1 MPELRAALQQHF
13 GHQDF
18 REGQRAVVER
28 MLAGQSTLA
37 VMPTGGGKSLTYQLP
52 AVLLDGVALVISPLI
67 ALMQDQMRA
76 AQAHGLRAACLTS
89 AEDNRAEVIR
99 RLQAGALD
107 LLYVAPERAARED
120 FAALLASVKICLFAI
135 DEAHC
140 VSEWGHDFRPDYR
153 CLRPLIDAHD
163 APVLALTA
171 TADDYTRA
179 DIVTHFGLPTDGM
192 LLSGFDRSNIHYAI
206 RQRRDWQ
213 AQVADVLR
221 EQRGAGIIYAPTRR
235 QVEKVVQ
242 ALQTCGRRV
251 LAYHAGMGAEQ
262 RQASQRA
269 FYASPNAVM
278 VATIAFGMGVDKGDV
293 RFIIHLGLP
302 RSIEAYYQET
312 GRAGRDGAPALALML
327 WSAKE
332 RKASRARI
340 AQASGPRAEVD
351 RLRWAAMERL
361 IGTWGCRRAH
371 LRRYFGEAP
380 PLTCGNCDNC
390 ARAGWLVALVEG
402 AMCFGRK
409 LTRKA

>member
-28 MLAGQSTLA
+28 MLVGQSTLA

-76 AQAHGLRAACLTS
+76 AQTHGLRAACLTS

-153 CLRPLIDAHD
+153 CLRPLLDAHP

-171 TADDYTRA
+171 TADNYTRE
-179 DIVTHFGLPTDGM
+179 DILTHFALPPDGM
-192 LLSGFDRSNIHYAI
+192 LLSDFDRPNIHYAI
-206 RQRRDWQ
+206 RQRRHWQ

-235 QVEKVVQ
+235 QVEQVAQ
-242 ALQTCGRRV
+242 ALQNCGRRI

-269 FYASPNAVM
+269 FYASSNAVM

-340 AQASGPRAEVD
+340 AQASGPRAGVD

-371 LRRYFGEAP
+371 LRRYFGEVP

-390 ARAGWLVALVEG
+390 AQARWLVAVVEW
-402 AMCFGRK
+402 AMGLGRK